1 MATNPMQRKSRISF
15 LLGMLLMLVIAAVI
29 VVGLCS
35 EIKEHYHV
43 NAECYKLDVCNE
55 DEIKEYWKN
64 REYFERILSVP
75 PYYEKDNPDKAI
87 TWFKDNAEGNDI
99 FNQMNFYIKMARKY
113 NLVLY
118 KSETEEI
125 PGEIIY
131 EDEFQIA
138 VKNYRNEN
146 IRRYELS

>member
-1 MATNPMQRKSRISF
+1 MP
-15 LLGMLLMLVIAAVI
+15 
-29 VVGLCS
+29 
-35 EIKEHYHV
+35 
-43 NAECYKLDVCNE
+43 
-55 DEIKEYWKN
+55 
-64 REYFERILSVP
+64 VP
-75 PYYEKDNPDKAI
+75 PYYEKGNPDKAI

-99 FNQMNFYIKMARKY
+99 FNQMTFYIKMATKY

-138 VKNYRNEN
+138 VKNCRNES

>member
-1 MATNPMQRKSRISF
+1 MKYFRVHTKDIAYITQQPRGIFTAIGK
-15 LLGMLLMLVIAAVI
+15 LVD
-29 VVGLCS
+29 S
-35 EIKEHYHV
+35 KTMS
-43 NAECYKLDVCNE
+43 E

-64 REYFERILSVP
+64 REYFERILPVP
-75 PYYEKDNPDKAI
+75 PYYEKGNPDKAI

-99 FNQMNFYIKMARKY
+99 FNQMTFYIKMATKY

-138 VKNYRNEN
+138 VKNCRNEN
-146 IRRYELS
+146 IRRYEFSSKIR

>member
-1 MATNPMQRKSRISF
+1 MHTKDIAYITQQPRGIFTAIGK
-15 LLGMLLMLVIAAVI
+15 LVD
-29 VVGLCS
+29 S
-35 EIKEHYHV
+35 KTM
-43 NAECYKLDVCNE
+43 NE

-64 REYFERILSVP
+64 REYFERILPVP
-75 PYYEKDNPDKAI
+75 PYYEKGNPDKAI

-99 FNQMNFYIKMARKY
+99 FNQMTFYIKMATKY

-131 EDEFQIA
+131 EYEFQIA
-138 VKNYRNEN
+138 VKNCRNEN